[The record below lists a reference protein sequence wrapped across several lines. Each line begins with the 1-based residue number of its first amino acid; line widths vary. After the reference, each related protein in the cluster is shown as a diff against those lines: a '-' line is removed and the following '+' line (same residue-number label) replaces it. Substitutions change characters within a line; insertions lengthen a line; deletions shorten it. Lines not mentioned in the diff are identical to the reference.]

1 MEVHVVTDGELG
13 RDGGRDPRRRVPRPQ
28 VRQIVARELDACGLK
43 RAANSYLCFRKR
55 AGGQALL
62 NIPEASRRHPHSLDN
77 RARDHPNKP
86 RAARTCAPKVA
97 RLAFTLR

>member
-28 VRQIVARELDACGLK
+28 ARQIVARELDACGLK
-43 RAANSYLCFRKR
+43 RAANSYLCFASGR
-55 AGGQALL
+55 AVKPFSICQRLRAD
-62 NIPEASRRHPHSLDN
+62 SPHSLDN
-77 RARDHPNKP
+77 RARVHPNKP

>member
-13 RDGGRDPRRRVPRPQ
+13 RDGGAIHAAAFLDLKFGRSLLVNSIPAASNVL
-28 VRQIVARELDACGLK
+28 QIVICVFASG
-43 RAANSYLCFRKR
+43 RAVKPFSIFKKLR
-55 AGGQALL
+55 AD
-62 NIPEASRRHPHSLDN
+62 SPHSLDN
-77 RARDHPNKP
+77 RARVHPNKP

>member
-13 RDGGRDPRRRVPRPQ
+13 RDGGRDPRRRVPRSQ

-55 AGGQALL
+55 AGGQAFL
-62 NIPEASRRHPHSLDN
+62 NIQEASRRQSAF
-77 RARDHPNKP
+77 AR
-86 RAARTCAPKVA
+86 
-97 RLAFTLR
+97 